1 VTGLLVDTHVVLWH
15 LRDDTRLGPRPSA
28 ALESGV
34 DVFVS
39 AASFWEIAIKSAR
52 GKLDVPDDLPDAI
65 ERAGFALLDVTPKHV
80 WAVRALPPHHGDPF
94 DRLLV
99 AQARE
104 EGLTLLSS
112 DSAFAAY
119 DVPTV
124 WD

>member
-1 VTGLLVDTHVVLWH
+1 MNGLLADTHVLLWH
-15 LRDDTRLGPRPSA
+15 MFDDPRLSGTPA
-28 ALESGV
+28 EALEGGV

-39 AASFWEIAIKSAR
+39 TATLWEVAIKSAR
-52 GKLDVPDDLPDAI
+52 GKLNVPDDLPDRI
-65 ERAGFALLDVTPKHV
+65 RTSGFGLLDITAEHV
-80 WAVRALPPHHGDPF
+80 WAVRELDPHHGDPF

-104 EGLTLLSS
+104 EGLTLLSA
-112 DSAFAAY
+112 DSVFAAY